1 MHRTI
6 TSDDVKK
13 YSTGARMRDVQ
24 LEKEED
30 IEYRSG
36 HLYHSSG
43 STTVKMAKPRQRFT
57 SRHTTLQEGPLNDE
71 LLSANGTYVLDRLR
85 CYRVSS
91 NKRGRRSAR
100 NPMIR
105 GSLEIVV
112 DKGNFPLL
120 NHWDSC
126 VVEWLLNCNAHIIV
140 SAGSDAKA
148 EMEDLRKSMPSIPDV
163 LKELHTN
170 PNNNKLSM
178 FQILIVT
185 INHWPAVHLMNEYI
199 LVAGNQLERLL
210 ILESEFGALPEFT
223 PALDAVINFL
233 TTVRS
238 TIIRL

>member
-1 MHRTI
+1 MHDILSYRYETAGNDSSVKMHRTI
-6 TSDDVKK
+6 SSDDVKK
-13 YSTGARMRDVQ
+13 YSTGARMKDVQ

-43 STTVKMAKPRQRFT
+43 STIVKMAKPRQRFT
-57 SRHTTLQEGPLNDE
+57 SRHTTLQEGPLSDE
-71 LLSANGTYVLDRLR
+71 LLSANGSYVLDRLR
-85 CYRVSS
+85 CYRVPS

-100 NPMIR
+100 NPMIG

-112 DKGNFPLL
+112 DKGDCSLL

-126 VVEWLLNCNAHIIV
+126 VVEWLLNCNAHIFV

-148 EMEDLRKSMPSIPDV
+148 EMEDLRKAMPSIPDV

-185 INHWPAVHLMNEYI
+185 IIFMTRCARDKWVYPCF
-199 LVAGNQLERLL
+199 R
-210 ILESEFGALPEFT
+210 
-223 PALDAVINFL
+223 
-233 TTVRS
+233 
-238 TIIRL
+238 